1 MRIMKRRGARALPLL
16 AALALALVLASTGCS
31 ATRGTPQPSQPTGS
45 PIERTQDGRFFA
57 RVKDRNAALEA
68 ASVQRQPDLAQ
79 QLKQAGAASGLQTVA
94 FVYDQEKF
102 TSYFENALAPVA
114 LTEGQIATAFDGFVL
129 VCVKV
134 P

>member
-1 MRIMKRRGARALPLL
+1 MRMMKRRGARALPLL
-16 AALALALVLASTGCS
+16 ATLALTLVLSSTGCS
-31 ATRGTPQPSQPTGS
+31 ATGGTPQPSQPAGP

-57 RVKDRNAALEA
+57 QVKDRNAALDA
-68 ASVQRQPDLAQ
+68 ASAQRQPDLAQ
-79 QLKQAGAASGLQTVA
+79 QLKKAGAPSGLQTVA
-94 FVYDQEKF
+94 FVYDQDKF
-102 TSYFENALAPVA
+102 KSYFEHALAPIA

>member
-1 MRIMKRRGARALPLL
+1 MMKGRDARALPLL
-16 AALALALVLASTGCS
+16 ATLALALVLANTGCS
-31 ATRGTPQPSQPTGS
+31 ATRGTPQPSQATVP

-57 RVKDRNAALEA
+57 QVKDRNAALEA
-68 ASVQRQPDLAQ
+68 ASAQRQPDLAQ
-79 QLKQAGAASGLQTVA
+79 QLKQAGAESGLQTVA

-102 TSYFENALAPVA
+102 KSYFEHALGPIA
-114 LTEGQIATAFDGFVL
+114 LTEGQIASAFDGFVL